1 VDRNLDYTLL
11 YRVAK
16 AYFKDEKT
24 QQEIADVENFSRS
37 QISRLLKRVLD
48 ENLVTYTLNFPA
60 QVDEDA
66 MAEQLRE
73 MSGLSPAVTAPAV
86 KIAGIG
92 VLGQCTVGVC
102 EDAGEKALAKTAEIL
117 TSACCVYLSLPLLQA
132 VMDLLEHL
140 LGG

>member
-1 VDRNLDYTLL
+1 METILRGLSMLVIAAILGMVVRPYHGAYGVMLSLAACVAAVLLAVRFLEPTLK
-11 YRVAK
+11 V
-16 AYFKDEKT
+16 
-24 QQEIADVENFSRS
+24 
-37 QISRLLKRVLD
+37 
-48 ENLVTYTLNFPA
+48 
-60 QVDEDA
+60 
-66 MAEQLRE
+66 AEQLRE